1 MSLIEQFDAPRPPSR
16 DKKPTNRP
24 DPMTP
29 IDELADVY
37 ADVPDKHFR
46 YCPGCG
52 LGMAQSALMRA
63 FHRLDLDIT
72 QVATAGGS
80 GCYSIM
86 AHYFKSGHVHG
97 SHGRG
102 CAVATGI
109 KMARPELKVL
119 TLQGDGDLLAIGGNH
134 FIHAARR
141 NIDITVI
148 CFNNFGF
155 GDTGGQ
161 FAPTT
166 PLNSVTETSQQ
177 GMPEPAFDACKLA
190 IGAGASFVAR
200 TTVAHPVHMTRV
212 LAEAID
218 WKGFAFVEIL
228 QHCHVLWG
236 RRNGMPEAI
245 DMMNFYRDESAFNTP
260 QVPEEERFG
269 TPVYSEDGE
278 QKVNFILGVLH
289 KEERPEFT
297 EEYAKLRAKATADAE
312 SRAGA

>member
-1 MSLIEQFDAPRPPSR
+1 MSPQTDTRTAAAAT
-16 DKKPTNRP
+16 KNRP

-29 IDELADVY
+29 LDELAARY
-37 ADVPDKHFR
+37 ADLPEGDFR

-63 FHRLDLDIT
+63 FHRLQLDMN
-72 QVATAGGS
+72 QVASAGGS
-80 GCYSIM
+80 GCYAVM
-86 AHYFKSGHVHG
+86 AHYFKSNHVHG

-102 CAVATGI
+102 CAVATGM
-109 KMARPELKVL
+109 KLARPELTVL

-161 FAPTT
+161 LAPTT
-166 PLNSVTETSQQ
+166 PKGSRTETSPF
-177 GMPEPAFDACKLA
+177 GMPEEAFDPCKLA

-200 TTVAHPVHMTRV
+200 STVAHPVHLTKTF
-212 LAEAID
+212 AEAIE
-218 WKGFAFVEIL
+218 WKGFAFVEVL

-236 RRNGMPEAI
+236 RRNGMPEAM
-245 DMMNFYRDESAFNTP
+245 DMLNFYRDKSAFNSANI
-260 QVPEEERFG
+260 PEEERFG
-269 TPVYSEDGE
+269 SSVYEPEGE
-278 QKVNFILGVLH
+278 QDINFVLGVLH
-289 KEERPEFT
+289 KQERPELT
-297 EEYAKLRAKATADAE
+297 EELAKMRRRVMADRAKADGD
-312 SRAGA
+312 GA

>member
-1 MSLIEQFDAPRPPSR
+1 MSVQSEAPTTRA
-16 DKKPTNRP
+16 DKSNRP

-29 IDELADVY
+29 LDELAAQY
-37 ADVPDKHFR
+37 ADVPEGNFR

-63 FHRLDLDIT
+63 FHRLQMDIH

-80 GCYSIM
+80 GCYAVM
-86 AHYFKSGHVHG
+86 AHYFKSNHLHG

-102 CAVATGI
+102 CAVATGM
-109 KMARPELKVL
+109 KLARPELTVL
-119 TLQGDGDLLAIGGNH
+119 TLQGDGDLLSIGGNH

-161 FAPTT
+161 MAPTT
-166 PLNSVTETSQQ
+166 PKGSRTETSPF
-177 GMPEPAFDACKLA
+177 GMPEEAFDPCKLA

-200 TTVAHPVHMTRV
+200 STVAHPVHLTKTF
-212 LAEAID
+212 AEAIE
-218 WKGFAFVEIL
+218 WKGFSFVEVL

-236 RRNGMPEAI
+236 KRNGMPEAM
-245 DMMNFYRDESAFNTP
+245 DMMNFYRNKSAFNSASIS
-260 QVPEEERFG
+260 EEERFG
-269 TPVYSEDGE
+269 SPVYEPEGD
-278 QKVNFILGVLH
+278 QDINFVLGVLH
-289 KEERPEFT
+289 KEQRPELT
-297 EEYAKLRAKATADAE
+297 EELAKLRQRVMTGHAKAGG
-312 SRAGA
+312 GAA

>member
-1 MSLIEQFDAPRPPSR
+1 MNPTSETAATRPAR
-16 DKKPTNRP
+16 RRP
-24 DPMTP
+24 DLQRPL
-29 IDELADVY
+29 DELMALY
-37 ADVPDKHFR
+37 ATVPDRQFR

-52 LGMAQSALMRA
+52 LGMAQSAIMRA
-63 FHRLDLDIT
+63 FHRTGVDIT
-72 QVATAGGS
+72 KVATAGGS
-80 GCYSIM
+80 GCYSVM
-86 AHYFKSGHVHG
+86 GHYFKSSHIHA

-102 CAVATGI
+102 CAYAVGL
-109 KMARPELKVL
+109 KLARPELTVL

-148 CFNNFGF
+148 CFNNYNF

-166 PLNSVTETSQQ
+166 PLGSKTDTSNL

-200 TTVAHPVHMTRV
+200 STVAHPAHLTKMITDAV
-212 LAEAID
+212 E
-218 WKGFAFVEIL
+218 WKGFAFVEVL

-245 DMMNFYRDESAFNTP
+245 DMMRFYKENSVLPATVQED
-260 QVPEEERFG
+260 ERFDIPIWAEDEKKVKFLLG
-269 TPVYSEDGE
+269 T
-278 QKVNFILGVLH
+278 LH
-289 KEERPEFT
+289 KEPRPEFT
-297 EEYAKLRAKATADAE
+297 EEYAKLRAKAQVQVSTAG
-312 SRAGA
+312 RG

>member
-1 MSLIEQFDAPRPPSR
+1 MSPE
-16 DKKPTNRP
+16 TNKLPKGGKP
-24 DPMTP
+24 DPMIP
-29 IDELADVY
+29 LDDLIDLY
-37 ADVPDKHFR
+37 GDVPEDEAFR

-52 LGMAQSALMRA
+52 LAMAQSALMRA
-63 FHRLDLDIT
+63 FHRLQLDIT
-72 QVATAGGS
+72 QVATTGGS

-86 AHYFKSGHVHG
+86 GHYFKSSHLHG

-102 CAVATGI
+102 CAVATGM
-109 KMARPELKVL
+109 KLARPELTVL
-119 TLQGDGDLLAIGGNH
+119 TLQGDGDLLSIGGNH

-166 PLNSVTETSQQ
+166 PQGSITATSPQ
-177 GMPEPAFDACKLA
+177 GMAEAPFDPCKLA

-200 TTVAHPVHMTRV
+200 SSVMHPAHLTRV
-212 LAEAID
+212 LAEAIS
-218 WKGFAFVEIL
+218 WKGFSFVEIL
-228 QHCHVLWG
+228 QHCHVFWG

-245 DMMNFYRDESAFNTP
+245 DMMNFYRDNSVFNSAS
-260 QVPEEERFG
+260 VPEEERFG

-278 QKVNFILGVLH
+278 QDLHFVLGTLH
-289 KEERPEFT
+289 RQARAEFSKQ
-297 EEYAKLRAKATADAE
+297 YAALREKAQADADARG
-312 SRAGA
+312 SPV